1 MTGRFIC
8 IHAHFYQPPREN
20 PWLEEVETEGSAA
33 PFHDWNQRIT
43 KECYAP
49 NTAARI
55 LGPGGKI
62 SAIANN
68 YEKISFNFG
77 PTLLS
82 WMERHDPETYHKI
95 IEADRTSIRTRNGHG
110 NAIAQVYN
118 HSIMPLNS
126 RRDKETQIIWGIK
139 DFEFRFGRKPE
150 GIWFAETAVDA
161 ESLAIAAAHGIKF
174 TILSP
179 RQARRVRPLKGP
191 GILPWTDVNGTPDT
205 RRPYLYRPD
214 DKHEIAIFFYDGD
227 AAHSIAFEG
236 ALYDGVGMAK
246 MMMTRFTTEQAKEP
260 QLVHVATDGE
270 SYGHHHKFGEM
281 ALVSALAELES
292 RPDVTVVNYSQYL
305 HGNPPQWEADIFPNS
320 SWSCIHGVERWKSDC
335 GCNTGGEAGW
345 NQKWRAPLREALNS
359 IKKTV
364 DAVFEEGMAR
374 LFIDPWEAR
383 NDYIEVNL
391 KRSDDRI
398 KGFFTRHQ
406 KTPLSDEQVVTALKH
421 LEMQKMAMRMYT
433 SCGWFFSDISGLES
447 MQILKYA
454 ARAIDLAQEL
464 SLKPLEG
471 EFMKTLEKA
480 RSNIPKNGTGAEIY
494 RHSIMPMR
502 LNPMRMAAHAIITD
516 SLNPAREGL
525 REVYCYRVEL
535 QDRVRETYLESAL
548 MTGMLDIRNLYTLE
562 QRKLIFCLLH
572 FGMHDFNCFIHPFF
586 EAADYQ
592 VTKEEVVQAFHR
604 RSLPE
609 LIRTVEKYFGQT
621 YYTVT
626 ALFDDQRR
634 RVMEQL
640 VAPHLNQFAE
650 TYESLFNA
658 NRALM
663 DFHASINVPVPAEF
677 RIAARYVYEKQI
689 GRLFVDTESTT
700 DHMAMTAIISEA
712 VGWGLILDHT
722 RLAENMTAWLEHHA
736 ALTCA
741 DKDRSS
747 APLVALTLEEA
758 AGNGVALDTR
768 KMQDSLY
775 PHYLAYIN
783 PSHPQYKTLHGIEEF
798 GRVLDLLGFLMP
810 PAA

>member
-1 MTGRFIC
+1 MVEKFIC

-20 PWLEEVETEGSAA
+20 PWLEEVETEESAA

-55 LGPGGKI
+55 LGGGGKI
-62 SAIANN
+62 AAIVNN
-68 YEKISFNFG
+68 YEKLSFNFG

-82 WMERHDPETYHKI
+82 WMERHDPDTYHKI
-95 IEADRTSIRTRNGHG
+95 LEADRTSIRTRNGHG

-161 ESLAIAAAHGIKF
+161 ESLAIAAAHGIKY

-179 RQARRVRPLKGP
+179 RQARRVRPLRGSAAA
-191 GILPWTDVNGTPDT
+191 PWTDVNGNPDT

-214 DKHEIAIFFYDGD
+214 DKHEIALFFYDGD

-236 ALYDGVGMAK
+236 ALFDGVRMAE
-246 MMMTRFTTEQAKEP
+246 MLLGRFTPETEKNRH
-260 QLVHVATDGE
+260 LVHVATDGE

-281 ALVSALAELES
+281 ALVSALAELEK
-292 RPDVTVVNYSQYL
+292 RPDVAITNYGQYL
-305 HGNPPQWEADIFPNS
+305 DGNPPQWEADIFPNS
-320 SWSCIHGVERWKSDC
+320 SWSCMHGVERWKSDC

-359 IKKTV
+359 LKKTV
-364 DAVFEEGMAR
+364 DAVYEEGLGR
-374 LFIDPWEAR
+374 FLIDPWEAR

-391 KRSDDRI
+391 KRSEDRV

-406 KTPLSDEQVVTALKH
+406 KTPLSDEQTVTALKH
-421 LEMQKMAMRMYT
+421 LEMQKMAMRMFT
-433 SCGWFFSDISGLES
+433 SCGWFFSDVAGLES

-454 ARAIDLAQEL
+454 ARAIDFAQEL
-464 SLKPLEG
+464 SLKPLED
-471 EFMKTLEKA
+471 EFIKILEQAK
-480 RSNIPKNGTGAEIY
+480 SNIRKNGTGGEIY
-494 RHSIMPMR
+494 RRHIVPMR

-516 SLNPAREGL
+516 SLSASREGL
-525 REVYCYRVEL
+525 MEVYCYQVEMH
-535 QDRVRETYLESAL
+535 DRAHETYLESAL
-548 MTGMLDIRNLYTLE
+548 TTGILGIRNKYTLE
-562 QRKLIFCLLH
+562 SRKLTFCLLH

-586 EAADYQ
+586 ETADYQ
-592 VTKEEVVQAFHR
+592 ATKEEVIQAYRR
-604 RSLPE
+604 RSIPE

-626 ALFDDQRR
+626 ALFNDQRR

-640 VAPHLNQFAE
+640 IAPHLSQFAE

-677 RIAARYVYEKQI
+677 RIAARYVFEKQL
-689 GRLFVDTESTT
+689 GRLFVSTLT
-700 DHMAMTAIISEA
+700 SVDHAAMASIISEA
-712 VGWGLILDHT
+712 ARWGLSLDHQ
-722 RLAENMTAWLEHHA
+722 RLAENMTAWLEYHV

-741 DKDRSS
+741 DREHST
-747 APLVALTLEEA
+747 AALVTAVMEEA
-758 AGNGVALDTR
+758 AANGVTLDVR
-768 KMQDSLY
+768 KMQNLLY
-775 PHYLAYIN
+775 PHYLAYVT
-783 PSHPQYKTLHGIEEF
+783 PAHPEYKMLHGIKDF
-798 GRVLDLLGFLMP
+798 DRLLELFDFLLP
-810 PAA
+810 PA